1 MVNRESKEQPPLCTE
16 VFKSKKVGGPW
27 KTLKGVNIRP
37 APLWRA
43 AQHLSGGRR
52 QSLRD
57 HPQLCYKNCPTSRA
71 PHRLPPEL
79 QTE

>member
-1 MVNRESKEQPPLCTE
+1 MVSRESKDQPPLCTE

-27 KTLKGVNIRP
+27 KTLKGVNIRL

-52 QSLRD
+52 QVS
-57 HPQLCYKNCPTSRA
+57 KSS
-71 PHRLPPEL
+71 PPAML
-79 QTE
+79 